1 MSKIKRLRNEIKSKI
16 EVIKKVNDDPKKTT
30 DDLYDIYADGITK
43 TDKLLQTKIDGLKS
57 KLKKKNDNKTDIFGS
72 VIDVASG
79 FLSNKSNNIQV
90 NDKLISGNK
99 LKKYAL
105 DSAKIT
111 IEDSKNIVMDA
122 VKKVLFVDTET
133 SICGVD
139 TEMPND
145 TMTISPKEFDFLEVL
160 QNEPSSKI
168 GLIMYENPNSST
180 GNVKMNREFYSAF
193 DTNYTFSSKSGAS
206 LFTLNWNSGNQEYDV
221 TGLRQTGPIPKVGE
235 FINDYYDAVE
245 IPNLEYITKTA
256 MLMTLQGDGDNPQVF
271 DKAVNELNKL
281 CNKLFKICNSPVE
294 ESGLIQ
300 TTSQQFNENDQDIE
314 SYFDFNDVEGIDV
327 DDEDARY
334 RKVLK
339 FVDCGEFEVPS
350 SQSNFEDFV
359 YLSNSTQ
366 TNLSQLVDS
375 TLEKTAR
382 NAALQSDNYA
392 PFDNINLELI
402 NLFVL
407 NVPKAIVSSIVS
419 PKFIFPIIVAW
430 KQIKGFVGTVKD
442 LMKKL
447 YKLFFTIIK
456 DVFWKFIQEF
466 WKFIKRDLLNF
477 LIETAQRII
486 LKRFKRFRNII
497 LALIALIKKILSMGI
512 DSCLELFQ
520 TIINA
525 ITGALN
531 ARGPIVNVP
540 GILLGLSNLLPGYS
554 TDRAYM
560 NAAERM
566 SNLGL
571 NTGPIYGEANEM
583 LSMVKS
589 IIEGQSEEEDSN
601 SFIDVVLQPG
611 VIPGPT
617 GGAVIPPFVLR
628 AVGKKF

>member
-1 MSKIKRLRNEIKSKI
+1 MSKVRNLRNQIKSKI
-16 EVIKKVNDDPKKTT
+16 EVIKKINDDPKVTT

-57 KLKKKNDNKTDIFGS
+57 KIKKKKDNKTDIFGS
-72 VIDVASG
+72 VIDIASG
-79 FLSNKSNNIQV
+79 FLSNKSNNLEV

-105 DSAKIT
+105 ESAKIT
-111 IEDSKNIVMDA
+111 VEDSKNIVMDS
-122 VKKVLFVDTET
+122 VKKVLFIDDET

-139 TEMPND
+139 TEMPQD
-145 TMTISPKEFDFLEVL
+145 TMSISPKEFDFLEVL

-168 GLIMYENPNSST
+168 GLIMYEDPNSTS
-180 GNVKMNREFYSAF
+180 GNIKMNREFYGAF
-193 DTNYTFSSKSGAS
+193 DTPYNFSSKSGSS
-206 LFTLNWNSGNQEYDV
+206 LFDMTWNSSNQEYDL
-221 TGLRQTGPIPKVGE
+221 TGLRQTGAVPKVAD
-235 FINDYYDAVE
+235 FISDYYDTIE

-256 MLMTLQGDGDNPQVF
+256 MLMTLQGDGDNPQIF
-271 DKAVNELNKL
+271 DKGINELNKL
-281 CNKLFKICNSPVE
+281 CQKLFRICNSPIE

-314 SYFDFNDVEGIDV
+314 SYFDFNDVEGIDI

-334 RKVLK
+334 RKVLR
-339 FVDCGEFEVPS
+339 FVDCGNFEVPS
-350 SQSNFEDFV
+350 SPANFEDFV
-359 YLSNSTQ
+359 YLSATQ
-366 TNLSQLVDS
+366 DLNKLVNS

-382 NAALQSDNYA
+382 SASLQNDDFA
-392 PFDNINLELI
+392 PFDNIHLELI

-407 NVPKAIVSSIVS
+407 NVPKALVSSVLS
-419 PKFIFPIIVAW
+419 PKFMFPIIVAW
-430 KQIKGFVGTVKD
+430 KQIKGFVGDVKD

-447 YKLFFTIIK
+447 YKLFFKIIK
-456 DVFWKFIQEF
+456 EIFWKFIREF
-466 WKFIKRDLLNF
+466 WAFIKRDLLNF
-477 LIETAQRII
+477 LQVIALKII

-497 LALIALIKKILSMGI
+497 IALIALIRKILSQGI
-512 DSCLELFQ
+512 DNCLDLFQ

-554 TDRAYM
+554 TDRALL
-560 NAAERM
+560 NTTERM
-566 SNLGL
+566 ANLGL

-583 LSMVKS
+583 ITMIKS
-589 IIEGQSEEEDSN
+589 IIEGQSEEEDAN

-617 GGAVIPPFVLR
+617 GGAVIPPFLLR

>member
-1 MSKIKRLRNEIKSKI
+1 MSKIKKLRNEIKSKI
-16 EVIKKVNDDPKKTT
+16 EVIKKINDDPKKTT

-79 FLSNKSNNIQV
+79 FLANKSKDIEV

-99 LKKYAL
+99 IKKYAL
-105 DSAKIT
+105 ESAKIT
-111 IEDSKNIVMDA
+111 VEDSKNIVMDA
-122 VKKVLFVDTET
+122 VKKVLFVDSET
-133 SICGVD
+133 SICGVE
-139 TEMPND
+139 TEMPSD
-145 TMTISPKEFDFLEVL
+145 TMSISPKEFDFLEVL
-160 QNEPSSKI
+160 QNEPESKI
-168 GLIMYENPNSST
+168 GLIMYEDPNTTT
-180 GNVKMNREFYSAF
+180 GNIKMNREFYGAF

-206 LFTLNWNSGNQEYDV
+206 LFDLTWNSTNQEYDV
-221 TGLRQTGPIPKVGE
+221 SGLQQNGILPKVGD
-235 FINDYYDAVE
+235 FIENYYDSVE

-271 DKAVNELNKL
+271 DKALNELNKL
-281 CNKLFKICNSPVE
+281 CQKLFKICNSPTE

-314 SYFDFNDVEGIDV
+314 SYFDFNDVEGIDI

-339 FVDCGEFEVPS
+339 FVDCGNFEVPS

-359 YLSNSTQ
+359 YLSNGGSDLDKLI
-366 TNLSQLVDS
+366 NS

-382 NAALQSDNYA
+382 NAALQSDNFA
-392 PFDNINLELI
+392 PFDNIQLELI

-407 NVPKAIVSSIVS
+407 NVPKALVSSVVS
-419 PKFIFPIIVAW
+419 PKFIFPIVVAW
-430 KQIKGFVGTVKD
+430 KQIKGFVGTVAD

-447 YKLFFTIIK
+447 YKLFFKIIK
-456 DVFWKFIQEF
+456 DVFWRFISEF
-466 WKFIKRDLLNF
+466 WQKIKRDLLRF
-477 LIETAQRII
+477 LQDVAQRII

-497 LALIALIKKILSMGI
+497 LALISLIKRILSQGI
-512 DSCLELFQ
+512 DNCLDLFQ
-520 TIINA
+520 AVISA

-540 GILLGLSNLLPGYS
+540 GVLLGLSNLLPGYS
-554 TDRAYM
+554 TDRAFM
-560 NAAERM
+560 GASERM
-566 SNLGL
+566 AALGL
-571 NTGPIYGEANEM
+571 NTGPIYGEANEL
-583 LSMVKS
+583 LSFGKS
-589 IIEGQSEEEDSN
+589 IIEGMSEEEDNN

-617 GGAVIPPFVLR
+617 GGAVIPPFLLR

>member
-1 MSKIKRLRNEIKSKI
+1 MSKVRKLRNEIKSKI
-16 EVIKKVNDDPKKTT
+16 EVIKKINEDPKLIA

-43 TDKLLQTKIDGLKS
+43 TDKLLQTKVDGLRS
-57 KLKKKNDNKTDIFGS
+57 KLKRKKDNKTDIFGS
-72 VIDVASG
+72 LIDVASG
-79 FLSNKSNNIQV
+79 FLSTKSDKISV

-111 IEDSKNIVMDA
+111 VEDSKNIVMDA
-122 VKKVLFVDTET
+122 VKKVLFVDGET
-133 SICGVD
+133 SICGVE
-139 TEMPND
+139 TTMPEDN
-145 TMTISPKEFDFLEVL
+145 MTISPKEIDFLEIL

-168 GLIMYENPNSST
+168 GLIMYEDPNTST
-180 GNVKMNREFYSAF
+180 GNIKMNREFYGTF
-193 DTNYTFSSKSGAS
+193 DNNYTFSSKSGKS
-206 LFTLNWNSGNQEYDV
+206 LFSLEWDASNQEYNV
-221 TGLRQTGPIPKVGE
+221 TGLQQTGIVPKVGD
-235 FINDYYDAVE
+235 FISDYYDTVE
-245 IPNLEYITKTA
+245 IPDISYITKTA

-271 DKAVNELNKL
+271 DKALNELNKL
-281 CNKLFKICNSPVE
+281 CQKLFQICNSPTE
-294 ESGLIQ
+294 QSGLIQ
-300 TTSQQFNENDQDIE
+300 TTSQQFNENDQDVE
-314 SYFDFNDVEGIDV
+314 SYFDFNDVEGIDI

-350 SQSNFEDFV
+350 SSANFEDFV
-359 YLSNSTQ
+359 YLSGAQDLNK
-366 TNLSQLVDS
+366 LVNS

-382 NAALQSDNYA
+382 NASLQGDNFA
-392 PFDNINLELI
+392 PFDNIQLELI

-407 NVPKAIVSSIVS
+407 NVPKALVSSVVS
-419 PKFIFPIIVAW
+419 PKFIFPIVVAW
-430 KQIKGFVGTVKD
+430 KQLKGFAGDVKD

-447 YKLFFTIIK
+447 SKLFFKIIK
-456 DVFWKFIQEF
+456 ELFWRFIREF
-466 WKFIKRDLLNF
+466 WQFIKRDLLIF
-477 LIETAQRII
+477 LQEFALKII
-486 LKRFKRFRNII
+486 LRRFKRFRNII
-497 LALIALIKKILSMGI
+497 IALIALIRRILSVGI
-512 DSCLELFQ
+512 DNCLDLFQ
-520 TIINA
+520 TIISA

-540 GILLGLSNLLPGYS
+540 GVLLGLSNLLPGYS
-554 TDRAYM
+554 TDRAFM
-560 NAAERM
+560 NASERM
-566 SNLGL
+566 AALGL

-617 GGAVIPPFVLR
+617 GGAVIPPFLLR

>member
-1 MSKIKRLRNEIKSKI
+1 
-16 EVIKKVNDDPKKTT
+16 
-30 DDLYDIYADGITK
+30 
-43 TDKLLQTKIDGLKS
+43 
-57 KLKKKNDNKTDIFGS
+57 
-72 VIDVASG
+72 
-79 FLSNKSNNIQV
+79 
-90 NDKLISGNK
+90 
-99 LKKYAL
+99 
-105 DSAKIT
+105 
-111 IEDSKNIVMDA
+111 
-122 VKKVLFVDTET
+122 
-133 SICGVD
+133 
-139 TEMPND
+139 
-145 TMTISPKEFDFLEVL
+145 
-160 QNEPSSKI
+160 
-168 GLIMYENPNSST
+168 
-180 GNVKMNREFYSAF
+180 
-193 DTNYTFSSKSGAS
+193 
-206 LFTLNWNSGNQEYDV
+206 
-221 TGLRQTGPIPKVGE
+221 
-235 FINDYYDAVE
+235 
-245 IPNLEYITKTA
+245 
-256 MLMTLQGDGDNPQVF
+256 
-271 DKAVNELNKL
+271 
-281 CNKLFKICNSPVE
+281 VE

-382 NAALQSDNYA
+382 NVALQSDNYA
-392 PFDNINLELI
+392 PFDNINLEII

-407 NVPKAIVSSIVS
+407 NVPKAIVSSVVS
-419 PKFIFPIIVAW
+419 PKFIFPIVVAW

-497 LALIALIKKILSMGI
+497 LALIALIRKILSTGI

-601 SFIDVVLQPG
+601 SFIDVVLKPG

-617 GGAVIPPFVLR
+617 GGAVIPPFILR

>member
-1 MSKIKRLRNEIKSKI
+1 MSKVKKLRNQLKSKI
-16 EVIKKVNDDPKKTT
+16 EVIKKINDDPKKTT

-43 TDKLLQTKIDGLKS
+43 TDKLLQSKVDGLKS

-72 VIDVASG
+72 VIDVASS
-79 FLSNKSNNIQV
+79 FLSSNINKVEV

-105 DSAKIT
+105 ESAKIT
-111 IEDSKNIVMDA
+111 VEDSKNIVKNA
-122 VKKVLFVDTET
+122 VKKVLFVDSET
-133 SICGVD
+133 SICGVE
-139 TEMPND
+139 TEMPQD
-145 TMTISPKEFDFLEVL
+145 GMSISPKEFDFMEVL

-168 GLIMYENPNSST
+168 GLIMYEDPSSVS
-180 GNVKMNREFYSAF
+180 GNVKMNREFYNAF
-193 DTNYTFSSKSGAS
+193 DTNYTYSSKSGTS
-206 LFTLNWNSGNQEYDV
+206 LFTLNWNSGNQEYDI
-221 TGLRQTGPIPKVGE
+221 TGLRQTGQVPKVDQ
-235 FINDYYDAVE
+235 FLSDYYDNVE

-271 DKAVNELNKL
+271 DKGINELNKL
-281 CNKLFKICNSPVE
+281 CQKLFKICNSPTE

-334 RKVLK
+334 RKVLR

-350 SQSNFEDFV
+350 SSENFEDFV
-359 YLSNSTQ
+359 YLSSTQ
-366 TNLSQLVDS
+366 DLNKLVNS

-382 NAALQSDNYA
+382 NAALQSDNFA
-392 PFDNINLELI
+392 PFDNIQLELI

-407 NVPKAIVSSIVS
+407 NVPKALVSSVVS
-419 PKFIFPIIVAW
+419 PKFIFPIVVAW
-430 KQIKGFVGTVKD
+430 KQIKGFAGDVKD

-447 YKLFFTIIK
+447 HKLFYTIIK
-456 DVFWKFIQEF
+456 DVFWKFIREF
-466 WKFIKRDLLNF
+466 WAKIKRDLLNF
-477 LIETAQRII
+477 VQEIALKII
-486 LKRFKRFRNII
+486 LKRFKRYRNII
-497 LALIALIKKILSMGI
+497 LALIALIRKILSQGI
-512 DSCLELFQ
+512 DNCLDLFQ
-520 TIINA
+520 AIISA

-531 ARGPIVNVP
+531 AKGPIINVP
-540 GILLGLSNLLPGYS
+540 GVLLGLSNLLPGYS

-560 NAAERM
+560 NASERM
-566 SNLGL
+566 AGLGL

-583 LSMVKS
+583 MSLVKS

-601 SFIDVVLQPG
+601 SFVDVVLQPG

-617 GGAVIPPFVLR
+617 GGAVIPPFLLR